1 MKITMRCIHF
11 LLLLAVLVSSSVI
24 AADRYDVPLHDCPS
38 LGPEKA
44 PVTIMEFI
52 DYQ

>member
-1 MKITMRCIHF
+1 MRCIHLLF
-11 LLLLAVLVSSSVI
+11 LLVVLVSSSVI
-24 AADRYDVPLHDCPS
+24 AADRYDVPLGDCPS

-44 PVTIMEFI
+44 PLTIIEFI